1 MDDAEVRYMH
11 LQCELEQ
18 VRKELV
24 EGCSKR
30 EAAEAE
36 AHMQSLER
44 NAANQRGDELEIERD
59 ALAAQVKKLTWNLEN
74 AENLFQVARRR
85 AWEFHDRP
93 STCPYC
99 MAQMPCTKDAV
110 TGHHAVCPRDPMRKV
125 EAELEQ
131 ARKELVEVKAEMW
144 YLEPTEEGCGGATWK
159 MYAEHLS
166 LECNELRKELAEASD
181 NFDTLSQQYLERA
194 EVAEKEIID
203 FNARMD
209 ALNSRWEGKLS
220 PISPEATLRHMADW
234 YEDYVRSFQGTTDID
249 SDYDCYGLIMRTH
262 ADWVEQERAQLLAQI
277 AELWE
282 DKEESN
288 AVPATK
294 TPDA

>member
-1 MDDAEVRYMH
+1 MGCRNNLNGTPLCHGGMMDMDDAEVRYMH

-24 EGCSKR
+24 EERIIR
-30 EAAEAE
+30 EAVEAE

-131 ARKELVEVKAEMW
+131 ARKELVE
-144 YLEPTEEGCGGATWK
+144 T
-159 MYAEHLS
+159 S
-166 LECNELRKELAEASD
+166 N
-181 NFDTLSQQYLERA
+181 NFDVLSQQYLERA
-194 EVAEKEIID
+194 VAAELSLRDARLCSDHRGNIIKCLEALLD
-203 FNARMD
+203 RCPDCGGQGWLLVGSYDCPEQDLCLTCDGLGYVNQTMAERD
-209 ALNSRWEGKLS
+209 ALKDEVERLKGRISEEGHYR
-220 PISPEATLRHMADW
+220 P
-234 YEDYVRSFQGTTDID
+234 
-249 SDYDCYGLIMRTH
+249 
-262 ADWVEQERAQLLAQI
+262 
-277 AELWE
+277 
-282 DKEESN
+282 
-288 AVPATK
+288 
-294 TPDA
+294 

>member
-1 MDDAEVRYMH
+1 MGCRNNLNGTPLCHGGMMDMDDAEVRYMH

-24 EGCSKR
+24 DERIMR
-30 EAAEAE
+30 EATEKDCE
-36 AHMQSLER
+36 MDKEW
-44 NAANQRGDELEIERD
+44 LEIERTKLKAAEDCYQIMKGHRDSLLVECD
-59 ALAAQVKKLTWNLEN
+59 ALK
-74 AENLFQVARRR
+74 
-85 AWEFHDRP
+85 
-93 STCPYC
+93 
-99 MAQMPCTKDAV
+99 
-110 TGHHAVCPRDPMRKV
+110 
-125 EAELEQ
+125 
-131 ARKELVEVKAEMW
+131 KELVEVKAEMW

-294 TPDA
+294 APDA

>member
-1 MDDAEVRYMH
+1 MSDKDYLRGTPLCHGGMMDMDDAEVRYMH

-24 EGCSKR
+24 EERIIR
-30 EAAEAE
+30 EAVEAE

-166 LECNELRKELAEASD
+166 LECNELRKELGESKD
-181 NFDTLSQQYLERA
+181 CFGGVYECEHLPHGWLDMLKVRA
-194 EVAEKEIID
+194 A
-203 FNARMD
+203 
-209 ALNSRWEGKLS
+209 
-220 PISPEATLRHMADW
+220 
-234 YEDYVRSFQGTTDID
+234 
-249 SDYDCYGLIMRTH
+249 
-262 ADWVEQERAQLLAQI
+262 
-277 AELWE
+277 AELE
-282 DKEESN
+282 KGKEASN

-294 TPDA
+294 APDA